1 MIKTRLLGMLKSGR
15 KYVLLEVVWQWLG
28 LIAQIIIV
36 GCIARTLSKAYFH
49 KLTMKQLLVYIGVA
63 LFSVFARMVFD
74 RLYTEAS
81 FKASVDVKN
90 VMRDQIYSKLLRL
103 GSGYRKYVSS
113 AQITQMM
120 GEGVE
125 QLEVYF
131 GKYIS
136 QFVYA
141 LIAPVTLFL
150 FLFQYNLKA
159 AIVLLVTVPL
169 IPVVIMIVMKV
180 ARKLLDKYFTI
191 YYGLGDTFLEKLHG
205 MTTLKIY
212 QADEKALED
221 MDEESENFRRITMK
235 VLSMQLNSTI
245 VMDVVAYA
253 GAAVGIAVTLS
264 QFALGEMKLDE
275 AIMFL
280 LLSAEFFLPM
290 RLLGSYFHIGMNG
303 MKAADKIFDFL
314 DIKEPKA
321 GKEKLDKSSYD
332 IVFKNVKFA
341 YEKKGSKI
349 LNGINFDVPTGK
361 MISIV
366 GVSGSGKSTIAGIIR
381 RQFKGYEGA
390 ITVGGKELKSINE
403 ASLMSAIT
411 AVSCNSFIFPGTV
424 RENLLLGNPK
434 SSDKKLNS
442 ALNIMN
448 LLEELQ
454 PLGGLD
460 YALTEGGSNLS
471 GGQRQR
477 LALARA
483 LLKNSPIY
491 IFDEATSNID
501 VESEEIIMK
510 VIRKLSK
517 DMGKT
522 VILISHRLANVVSSN
537 EILMLKQG
545 SILEHGT
552 HKQLMEKNG
561 SYAKLFMAQHK
572 LETYAGGEE

>member
-1 MIKTRLLGMLKSGR
+1 MIKTRLLGMLKKGR
-15 KYVLLEVVWQWLG
+15 KYVLLQVVWQWLG
-28 LIAQIIIV
+28 LVAQIIIV
-36 GCIARTLSKAYFH
+36 GCISRTLSEAYFH
-49 KLTMKQLLVYIGVA
+49 KLNVKQLLIYLGVA

-81 FKASVDVKN
+81 FEASVDVKN
-90 VMRDQIYSKLLRL
+90 VMRDMIYAKLLRL

-141 LIAPVTLFL
+141 LVAPVTLFL
-150 FLFQYNLKA
+150 FLFQFNIKA
-159 AIVLLVTVPL
+159 AAVLLAAVPL
-169 IPVVIMIVMKV
+169 IPIVIMIVMKV
-180 ARKLLDKYFTI
+180 ARKLLDKYFKI

-212 QADEKALED
+212 QADEKALEE
-221 MDEESENFRRITMK
+221 MDEESEKFRRITMK

-253 GAAVGIAVTLS
+253 GAAVGIAVTLG
-264 QFALGEMKLDE
+264 QFTIGEMKLDE

-303 MKAADKIFDFL
+303 MKAADKIFEFL
-314 DIKEPKA
+314 DIKEPKL
-321 GKEKLDKSSYD
+321 GKEKLNKDSYD
-332 IVFKNVKFA
+332 IVFRNVAFA
-341 YEKKGSKI
+341 YEKKGQKVLS
-349 LNGINFDVPTGK
+349 GINIDVPTGK
-361 MISIV
+361 LVSIV

-381 RQFKGYEGA
+381 RQFKGYEGN
-390 ITVGGKELKSINE
+390 ITVGGKEIKNISE
-403 ASLMSAIT
+403 DSLMSAIT
-411 AVSCNSFIFPGTV
+411 AVSYNSFIFPGTV
-424 RENLLLGNPK
+424 RDNLLLGNK
-434 SSDKKLNS
+434 KASDKKLNS

-448 LLEELQ
+448 LLDELQ

-460 YALTEGGSNLS
+460 YLLTEGGSNLS

-477 LALARA
+477 LCLARA

-517 DMGKT
+517 DMGRT
-522 VILISHRLANVVSSN
+522 VLLISHRLANVVASD
-537 EILMLKQG
+537 EILMLEQG
-545 SILEHGT
+545 SVIEHGT
-552 HKQLMEKNG
+552 HKQLMDKKG
-561 SYAKLFMAQHK
+561 SYAKLFMAQHE
-572 LETYAGGEE
+572 LEKYSGGDM

>member
-1 MIKTRLLGMLKSGR
+1 MIKTRLLKMLKKGTR
-15 KYVLLEVVWQWLG
+15 YVLLEVVWQWLA
-28 LIAQIIIV
+28 LVAQIIVV
-36 GCIARTLSKAYFH
+36 GCIARVFSDAYNQ
-49 KLTMKQLLVYIGVA
+49 KMEVKQLLLYLGVA
-63 LFSVFARMVFD
+63 LFSIFCRIVFD

-81 FKASVDVKN
+81 FEASVDVKR
-90 VMRDQIYSKLLRL
+90 VIREEIYTKLLRL
-103 GSGYRKYVSS
+103 GSGYRKYVST

-141 LIAPVTLFL
+141 LLAPITLFL
-150 FLFQYNLKA
+150 FLFRYDLKA
-159 AIVLLVTVPL
+159 AAVLLAAVPL
-169 IPVVIMIVMKV
+169 IPIVIMVVMKV
-180 ARKLLDKYFTI
+180 ARKLLDKYFKI

-212 QADEKALED
+212 EADEQALEE
-221 MDEESENFRRITMK
+221 MDEESENFRKITMK

-245 VMDVVAYA
+245 VMDIVAYA
-253 GAAVGIAVTLS
+253 GAAVGIAVTIGE
-264 QFALGEMKLDE
+264 FAARQLNLEE

-303 MKAADKIFDFL
+303 MKAADKIFEFL
-314 DIKEPKA
+314 DIKETGQ
-321 GKEKLDKSSYD
+321 GKEVLNGSSYD
-332 IVFKNVKFA
+332 IAIRNMSFS
-341 YEKKGSKI
+341 YDKKPV
-349 LNGINFDVPTGK
+349 LNQINMNINTGK

-366 GVSGSGKSTIAGIIR
+366 GVSGSGKSTIAAILR
-381 RQFKGYEGA
+381 RQLKGYEGS
-390 ITVGGKELKSINE
+390 IVIGGKELKNIKE
-403 ASLMSAIT
+403 DSLMSAIT
-411 AVSCNSFIFPGTV
+411 AVSLNSYIFPGTV
-424 RENLLLGNPK
+424 RENLLLGNGK
-434 SSDKKLNS
+434 ASDKRLNG
-442 ALNIMN
+442 ALKIMN

-454 PLGGLD
+454 PMGGLD
-460 YALTEGGSNLS
+460 LKLQEGGSNLS

-510 VIRKLSK
+510 VIRQLSK

-522 VILISHRLANVVSSN
+522 IILISHRLANVVMSD
-537 EILMLKQG
+537 EIYMLNDCEIVEQG
-545 SILEHGT
+545 SHT
-552 HKQLMEKNG
+552 QLMAKKG
-561 SYAKLFMAQHK
+561 YYAKVFNAQQT
-572 LETYAGGEE
+572 LENYAGGESL